1 MHHNIPSVNSLMSA
15 YVCLER
21 TIVFGGLKSIQKRLG
36 DRFPCEY
43 LPLYLQLKT
52 EKTFTVID
60 QTMYSSH
67 RDMIIT
73 PSFPLVGKVA
83 STHAGTLL
91 LRTLNILLSLSSPT
105 QQRTGYG
112 KMRLKDGEEFQD
124 FKSLCALHGDYVT
137 VEVCMR
143 QRKGRQMISDTEWHP

>member
-1 MHHNIPSVNSLMSA
+1 MSA

-83 STHAGTLL
+83 STHAGTVK
-91 LRTLNILLSLSSPT
+91 IFFCLSPHHPPPL
-105 QQRTGYG
+105 TGYG

-143 QRKGRQMISDTEWHP
+143 QRSN